1 MLEQKRL
8 NLPYSGRQIEKAMH
22 DHHHD
27 VTNIKTAFF
36 LNLFFTIVELLGGLY
51 VNSVAIISDAIHD
64 LGDSFSLG
72 LSWYFQRLSHR
83 GRTRTFSYGYRRFSL
98 LSAIINSIV
107 LLLGSVFILM
117 ETIPRLLQPEQPE
130 TTGMILLSVLGV
142 IVNGA
147 AVLKTRH
154 GKTANERVV
163 SLHLMEDVLGWIGVL
178 IGSIVMKFWD
188 IPILDPILSL
198 AIAGYILFNVF
209 KNLKNSLRI
218 MLQSIPPDVDLD
230 ELENELLKIE
240 EVVQIH
246 DMHTWSMDGEFHIMT
261 VHLVLKDE
269 SSFARRVEIKNT
281 AREILEKAAIN
292 HATIELELEGEECA
306 MVDCH
311 D

>member
-1 MLEQKRL
+1 
-8 NLPYSGRQIEKAMH
+8 MH

-27 VTNIKTAFF
+27 VSNIKVAFF
-36 LNLFFTIVELLGGLY
+36 LNACFTIIELIGGLY

-72 LSWYFQRLSHR
+72 LSWYFQKLSHK

-117 ETIPRLLQPEQPE
+117 ETIPRLIEPEQPE
-130 TTGMILLSVLGV
+130 TKGMILLSILGV
-142 IVNGA
+142 VVNGA
-147 AVLKTRH
+147 AVLKTRK
-154 GKTANERVV
+154 GKTANEKVV
-163 SLHLMEDVLGWIGVL
+163 SLHLMEDVLGWIAVL
-178 IGSIVMKFWD
+178 MGSIVMNFWE
-188 IPILDPILSL
+188 IPILDPILSFG
-198 AIAGYILFNVF
+198 IAAYILLNVF
-209 KNLKNSLRI
+209 KNLKGSLKI
-218 MLQSIPPDVDLD
+218 MLQSIPPDVNLMDLEKQLLQID
-230 ELENELLKIE
+230 EVIK
-240 EVVQIH
+240 IH

-269 SSFARRVEIKNT
+269 LSFSNRIVIKEKARM
-281 AREILEKAAIN
+281 ILEKGTIN
-292 HATIELELEGEECA
+292 HATIELESEEEECE